1 MGGGAPP
8 LQIFQLFDLCGQSI
22 SELLFQMAEV
32 PGILS
37 FGIKYHTYSKPEPD
51 HIYHRFMPLLCL
63 QGALLSPI
71 WPVMKLTCG
80 TELVLKEWFCICI
93 KLDLK
98 EKQGTS
104 GRADSVGDMFLGVL
118 PLSALLSFSLAC
130 LC

>member
-1 MGGGAPP
+1 
-8 LQIFQLFDLCGQSI
+8 
-22 SELLFQMAEV
+22 MAEV

-71 WPVMKLTCG
+71 WPVMKLICG
-80 TELVLKEWFCICI
+80 TELVLKEWSCICI

-104 GRADSVGDMFLGVL
+104 GSADSVGDMFLGVL
-118 PLSALLSFSLAC
+118 PLSALLSFWVLHCSPSALPACVSHPKQGAWILAVR
-130 LC
+130 